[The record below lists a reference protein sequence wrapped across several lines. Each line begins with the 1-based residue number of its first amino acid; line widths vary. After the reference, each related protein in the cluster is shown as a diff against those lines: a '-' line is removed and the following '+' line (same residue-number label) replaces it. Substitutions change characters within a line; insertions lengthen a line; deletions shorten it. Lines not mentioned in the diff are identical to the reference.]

1 MKARITINMNKN
13 QELEIWLNGPG
24 RDPLVRELQ
33 RLGEENDHFHFMPE
47 DMGAVGVS
55 NRGYR
60 EDDTVI
66 EWGKVMFRTEE
77 WMRVTSPM
85 CSRCFP
91 NRKIADWP
99 RAYLISS
106 EVQGDDQMENGC
118 SNPIDL
124 VAASRDTFKII

>member
-1 MKARITINMNKN
+1 M
-13 QELEIWLNGPG
+13 
-24 RDPLVRELQ
+24 RELQ

-77 WMRVTSPM
+77 WDARH
-85 CSRCFP
+85 FP
-91 NRKIADWP
+91 HV
-99 RAYLISS
+99 L
-106 EVQGDDQMENGC
+106 EVFPEPKD
-118 SNPIDL
+118 
-124 VAASRDTFKII
+124 R